1 MDVTSLYMNIA
12 QEEGITT
19 VCKGYE
25 EFYQKQLPIPSRY
38 LREML
43 GLILQENLFQFNWKD
58 YLQTHG
64 TAMRT
69 KMAVAFFF

>member
-43 GLILQENLFQFNWKD
+43 GLILQENLFQFN
-58 YLQTHG
+58 
-64 TAMRT
+64 
-69 KMAVAFFF
+69 